1 MAEAP
6 LLSWDIFL
14 MSMYQSKTESN
25 DIITIKSIAKNGKWY
40 KPAVSVEEKF
50 RFDNKVVVITD
61 ANLKIQFATENMF
74 YLNGYKLDEVV
85 GKSPKMFQGGGSEI
99 ESRRIIKMAVESK
112 LPFDTVMTN
121 YRKNGTVYKCHIK
134 GYPIF
139 NKKGELV
146 NYVALENVA

>member
-25 DIITIKSIAKNGKWY
+25 DIITIKSIIKNGKWY
-40 KPAVSVEEKF
+40 NPAVSVEEKF

-61 ANLKIQFATENMF
+61 AKLKIQFATENMF

-85 GKSPKMFQGGGSEI
+85 GKSPKMFQGEGSEM